1 MKFYHTL
8 YDENDPFEVEV
19 EFRYITYKGDV
30 DDVLDI
36 RVFRDGMAYF
46 PLRLQFREIES
57 LCWIKADQDYREGR
71 EEAYNRRL
79 EERKYL

>member
-1 MKFYHTL
+1 MKFYHIL

-19 EFRYITYKGDV
+19 EFRYNTYKGDV

-57 LCWIKADQDYREGR
+57 MCWIRANQALQEGS
-71 EEAYNRRL
+71 EEKDIRRL
-79 EERKYL
+79 EERWCL